1 MVYLSV
7 QFQRYWLWA
16 KRQNHTYRPN
26 RPLTAQEEVQ
36 SVGQLREVS
45 NKANNAEL
53 KLFLEVE
60 FGLELQPV
68 PPPEKIKEDIL
79 LFFKLY
85 DPSKEEIR
93 YAGRLFVKGSGKP
106 LEILAKLNELAGFLP
121 DEEIELFEV
130 NFSSSFA
137 ASSSTQNI
145 GCDFYLCY
153 LQEIK
158 FEPNVMCEHIN
169 RNLSFRGCQLE
180 DGDIICFQKSL
191 RKQGNE
197 QYRFPEVPSFLE
209 YVHNRQVVRFCS
221 LEKSKE
227 DEFTLELSKQ
237 NNYDEVVECLARHLH
252 LDDPS
257 KVRLT
262 SHNCYSQHPKPQPI
276 RYHGVDRLTEILSH
290 YNQTSDILYYEVL
303 DIPLRELQGLK
314 TLKVTFYHAA
324 KDEVTI
330 HTIRLPKQST
340 IGDVLNDLKTKV
352 ELSRPD
358 AELRLVEVFYHKI
371 YKVLRC
377 CIASFYTVVLGL
389 LRCFSLLSTQ
399 ISSLVVNL
407 ISFTYFFVF

>member
-1 MVYLSV
+1 MS
-7 QFQRYWLWA
+7 FDWTKCWDHHA
-16 KRQNHTYRPN
+16 
-26 RPLTAQEEVQ
+26 PLRVIFLKC
-36 SVGQLREVS
+36 VGQLREVL
-45 NKANNAEL
+45 NKADNAEL

-60 FGLELQPV
+60 FGLELQPA

-106 LEILAKLNELAGFLP
+106 LEILAKLNESAGFLP
-121 DEEIELFEV
+121 DEEIELFE
-130 NFSSSFA
+130 
-137 ASSSTQNI
+137 
-145 GCDFYLCY
+145 
-153 LQEIK
+153 EIK

-197 QYRFPEVPSFLE
+197 QYRFPEVPLFLE

-358 AELRLVEVFYHKI
+358 AELRLLEVFYHKI
-371 YKVLRC
+371 YK
-377 CIASFYTVVLGL
+377 I
-389 LRCFSLLSTQ
+389 FSLNGRIENIIDQYWTLRAEEIPEEEKNLDPHSCLIHFYHFMDDTAQNQAVSTCVK
-399 ISSLVVNL
+399 ILL
-407 ISFTYFFVF
+407 P

>member
-1 MVYLSV
+1 
-7 QFQRYWLWA
+7 
-16 KRQNHTYRPN
+16 
-26 RPLTAQEEVQ
+26 
-36 SVGQLREVS
+36 
-45 NKANNAEL
+45 
-53 KLFLEVE
+53 
-60 FGLELQPV
+60 ELQPV

-121 DEEIELFEV
+121 DEEIELFE
-130 NFSSSFA
+130 
-137 ASSSTQNI
+137 
-145 GCDFYLCY
+145 
-153 LQEIK
+153 EIK

-371 YKVLRC
+371 YK
-377 CIASFYTVVLGL
+377 I
-389 LRCFSLLSTQ
+389 FSLNERIENIIDQYWTLRAEEIPEEEKNLDPHSRLIHFYHFMDDTAQNQASVHHYQLSPR
-399 ISSLVVNL
+399 
-407 ISFTYFFVF
+407 